1 MLCAINGHYILKGTT
16 YVMLWSLY
24 TEGDPICYVPLMVTI
39 YGRVPHMLYTING
52 HYILKGTRY
61 VMCH

>member
-1 MLCAINGHYILKGTT
+1 MLCTINGHYILKGTP
-16 YVMLWSLY
+16 YVMK
-24 TEGDPICYVPLMVTI
+24 GA
-39 YGRVPHMLYTING
+39 ING